1 MQPADHV
8 TTEAEEMYLIT
19 VARAVEDGVEPPI
32 PVATIASELDV
43 SVVSANQ
50 MIRKLETTGFV
61 DYLPYKG
68 VALTET
74 GRERA
79 NAVLRSRRLWAVF
92 FTEHLGLSPES
103 ADEVACEMEHVTPEE
118 VAGRLSQFLG
128 EPSIGPGGKPI
139 PEGVI
144 R

>member
-1 MQPADHV
+1 MESAIHD

-19 VARAVEDGVEPPI
+19 VARAIEDGVGPPV
-32 PVATIASELDV
+32 PVSTIAAELDV

-50 MIRKLETTGFV
+50 MIRKLETGGFV

-68 VALTET
+68 VALTDD
-74 GRERA
+74 GRTTA
-79 NAVLRSRRLWAVF
+79 NSVLRNRRLWGVF
-92 FTEHLGLSPES
+92 LTDHLGLSPAR

-118 VAGRLSQFLG
+118 VAARLSLFLG
-128 EPSIGPGGKPI
+128 DPSTGPGGKPI
-139 PEGVI
+139 PDGAQ